1 MVKKVLKYILF
12 SLLGIVGLFIGL
24 LTYMYLS
31 ADMGEPNVKVDINK
45 YSVTDSITYKSC
57 NGNFIRKNKQGL
69 WEAYLHGSPIDRGIA
84 MGMLSKDLLYYQEKV
99 FVDEIRTF
107 IPSDSYLRFLKFFTV
122 VFNRN
127 LGEYIPQEYREEIY
141 GISLLCTHEYDMIGT
156 PYERQINYHA
166 AHDIGHTMQEYMLV
180 GCSSFAVWGNK
191 SADSTLLV
199 GRNFDFYVGDDFAK
213 NRLVMFVAPSNG
225 YKFVSIGWAGMIGV
239 LSGMNEM
246 GLTVTINAAK
256 GSLPMSSAMPISLLA
271 REILQYASTIEE
283 AYDIAKK
290 RHTFVSES
298 LLIGSAKD
306 GNAAIIEK
314 SPSKIGLFY
323 SADNEVICT
332 NHYQSDIFKNDSYNM
347 ENIRMS
353 DSPYRYKRIEQ
364 LLKNKGKIAY
374 KDAAN
379 ILRDRLGTSSEDIGL
394 ANEKS
399 INQSIAHHSVIF
411 KPQQGLMW
419 VSTSPWQSG
428 EYICYNINDIFL
440 KEKISGEVTKLDY
453 TIGAD
458 SIFIKNDYTKL
469 LEYRLLVKI
478 IKKAI
483 KDKRVISAD
492 TMQRFIV
499 VNPNMYYVYDL
510 LGDYYLNV
518 LSNTKFAKAMWNK
531 ALMREI
537 PKVAEKNLIEEKLKK
552 LENE

>member
-1 MVKKVLKYILF
+1 
-12 SLLGIVGLFIGL
+12 
-24 LTYMYLS
+24 
-31 ADMGEPNVKVDINK
+31 
-45 YSVTDSITYKSC
+45 
-57 NGNFIRKNKQGL
+57 
-69 WEAYLHGSPIDRGIA
+69 
-84 MGMLSKDLLYYQEKV
+84 
-99 FVDEIRTF
+99 
-107 IPSDSYLRFLKFFTV
+107 
-122 VFNRN
+122 
-127 LGEYIPQEYREEIY
+127 
-141 GISLLCTHEYDMIGT
+141 
-156 PYERQINYHA
+156 
-166 AHDIGHTMQEYMLV
+166 
-180 GCSSFAVWGNK
+180 
-191 SADSTLLV
+191 
-199 GRNFDFYVGDDFAK
+199 
-213 NRLVMFVAPSNG
+213 
-225 YKFVSIGWAGMIGV
+225 
-239 LSGMNEM
+239 
-246 GLTVTINAAK
+246 
-256 GSLPMSSAMPISLLA
+256 
-271 REILQYASTIEE
+271 
-283 AYDIAKK
+283 
-290 RHTFVSES
+290 
-298 LLIGSAKD
+298 
-306 GNAAIIEK
+306 AAIIEK

-364 LLKNKGKIAY
+364 LLKNKGRIAY

-419 VSTSPWQSG
+419 VSTSTWQSG

-440 KEKISGEVTKLDY
+440 KGKISGEVTKLDY

-483 KDKRVISAD
+483 KDKRVISVD

-518 LSNTKFAKAMWNK
+518 LSNTKFAKTMWDK
-531 ALMREI
+531 ALMKEI
-537 PKVAEKNLIEEKLKK
+537 PKVADKNLIEEKLKK